1 MSSCCCPQ
9 HHKLKF
15 LLIIDN
21 TMAVAYI
28 TYIILYNK
36 DYKEIGLF
44 FKLFCFLFLLHV
56 IFNDITV
63 FSEKFYYL
71 VYLKIIYCFCIILW
85 VVLRYNSVEIQ
96 QIFPGNSIIIIG
108 AILVLMIFISFL
120 VEFFYIKEIKKQS
133 NKKRNN
139 NTHIAP
145 LLIPDSQED
154 LIPPKV

>member
-21 TMAVAYI
+21 TMGVAYI

-85 VVLRYNSVEIQ
+85 IVLGYNSVEIQ

-108 AILVLMIFISFL
+108 AILALMIFISFL
-120 VEFFYIKEIKKQS
+120 VEFFYIKEIKKKS